1 MTFWSCRKS
10 TRLHIFP
17 KFSKSKGKQAM
28 RFGQLIEYNMRNI
41 FFDRSYRKCARETIP
56 RSLSK
61 NQIQAYFWINS
72 VKLFLLYDNLFKKS
86 KTKTKSG
93 LELVYLPHFLYNFQR
108 RILILGCFIN
118 WPNFIDLLP
127 LIREMH
133 SWSALTEAKKTFFWE
148 GEILTLIE
156 GSKFFHPSHTMT
168 CPLFSIARLNS

>member
-1 MTFWSCRKS
+1 MFVMTFWSCRKS

-93 LELVYLPHFLYNFQR
+93 LELVYLPHFF
-108 RILILGCFIN
+108 
-118 WPNFIDLLP
+118 
-127 LIREMH
+127 
-133 SWSALTEAKKTFFWE
+133 A
-148 GEILTLIE
+148 
-156 GSKFFHPSHTMT
+156 
-168 CPLFSIARLNS
+168 